1 MRFLPL
7 SARRSLAQSLNLYVA
22 RSALGQDALDDL
34 CAGAAAALPEIARL
48 LTAASAGDAEA
59 ARGLE
64 SIFTAPLLA
73 RYINDLDRLRDDNV
87 HLDLQVRRINSAQIR
102 QLRTETGPAE
112 AYTAADAYRYHR
124 QQDPVL
130 GTAAAAAA
138 AKPMS
143 MLRAGLARQRYEYTN
158 VFGASYAGAQQ
169 SQQRQSRQQQ
179 SQQPYQRRSVAGAN
193 DSDSDEDIFGSPY
206 RPINRNNANNNN
218 NNPGAGGAGGAHGA
232 SGNGNGGGNGGT
244 AAAAGAT
251 AAVAGA
257 IIASD
262 M

>member
-34 CAGAAAALPEIARL
+34 CAGAAAALPEIACL

-87 HLDLQVRRINSAQIR
+87 HLDLQVRRINSTQIR

-130 GTAAAAAA
+130 GTAAAASAAA

-169 SQQRQSRQQQ
+169 SRQQQSRQQQ
-179 SQQPYQRRSVAGAN
+179 QPI
-193 DSDSDEDIFGSPY
+193 SDSPSTITRARSW
-206 RPINRNNANNNN
+206 
-218 NNPGAGGAGGAHGA
+218 A
-232 SGNGNGGGNGGT
+232 SGMWSAANGKAPVRVRVDVELN
-244 AAAAGAT
+244 A
-251 AAVAGA
+251 
-257 IIASD
+257 D
-262 M
+262 MRYQLIGRHKTPT

>member
-169 SQQRQSRQQQ
+169 SQQRQSQQQQ
-179 SQQPYQRRSVAGAN
+179 SQQQQQSI
-193 DSDSDEDIFGSPY
+193 SDSPSTMT
-206 RPINRNNANNNN
+206 RARSW
-218 NNPGAGGAGGAHGA
+218 A
-232 SGNGNGGGNGGT
+232 SGMWGAANGKAPVRVRVDVELN
-244 AAAAGAT
+244 A
-251 AAVAGA
+251 
-257 IIASD
+257 D
-262 M
+262 MRYQLIGRHKTPT